1 MIFVKK
7 KFVIFGKS
15 ILLKIKEKHFPENQA
30 KFILWLESIFHW
42 LMTKFSHPK
51 QTWKVW
57 KMVSWKL
64 FSINT
69 NGA

>member
-1 MIFVKK
+1 
-7 KFVIFGKS
+7 
-15 ILLKIKEKHFPENQA
+15 LLKIKEKHFPENQA